1 MTENREVPIGTL
13 IARGIQ
19 EQEARHICDNQ
30 ATVPW
35 HKLARIDGALALA
48 VLTPDEFALI
58 TAELQRAGLPAVDT
72 ITRQDVISLVWTI
85 AGNECP
91 KPGTLWYSVDLHSA
105 VACAQL
111 LALVQQAWGFD
122 PEAEK
127 QKQLESFG
135 KLLGVA
141 ANVEPI

>member
-1 MTENREVPIGTL
+1 MTPDREVPFGVL

-30 ATVPW
+30 ATVLW
-35 HKLARIDGALALA
+35 HKLARIDGSLAIS
-48 VLTPDEFALI
+48 VLTDDEFNLI
-58 TAELQRAGLPAVDT
+58 TAELRRAGLPAVN

-91 KPGTLWYSVDLHSA
+91 DPASSWYSVDLHSA

-122 PEAEK
+122 AEQVK
-127 QKQLESFG
+127 QRDVENFG

-141 ANVEPI
+141 ANVKAI